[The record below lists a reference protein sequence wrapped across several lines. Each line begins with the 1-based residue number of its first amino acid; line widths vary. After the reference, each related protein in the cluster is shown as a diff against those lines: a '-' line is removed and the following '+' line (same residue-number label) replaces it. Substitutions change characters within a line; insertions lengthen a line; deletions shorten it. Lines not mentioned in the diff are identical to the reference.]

1 MGIHR
6 ICILGGTGFV
16 GRHLAARLNRLGFR
30 VRILTRNREK
40 HRPLLVLPLTEVIET
55 DVYDSAALR
64 AQFEGCRTVV
74 NLVGILNE
82 RGHSGAGFRKA
93 HVELSRKTLEAC
105 KQSRVEQ
112 LLHMSALHAD
122 AARGPSIYLRT
133 KGEAEDYLHTF
144 HGNVCVT
151 SFRPSVI
158 FGPGDSFFNRF
169 ARLLKLTPGIFP
181 LACAR
186 SRFAPVYVGDI
197 VELFVRTIGNV
208 DMYHK
213 RIDLCG
219 PQSYTFKELVAYTAE
234 LLRLKRR
241 IVELPNAVAVLQAFF
256 MDYFVPGKPFSLD
269 NYHSLQIDNTCE
281 QGLTLPTAIE
291 SVVPGYLVNKNHRN
305 RYNLFRQE
313 ARRQAIEK

>member
-1 MGIHR
+1 MGTKR

-16 GRHLAARLNRLGFR
+16 GRHLAARLTGLGFR
-30 VRILTRNREK
+30 VRILSRNREK
-40 HRPLLVLPLTEVIET
+40 HRPLLILPLAEVHNA
-55 DVYDSAALR
+55 DVYDTSILT
-64 AQFEGCRTVV
+64 AQFEGCDTVI

-82 RGHSGAGFRKA
+82 SGHSGNGFRKA
-93 HVELSRKTLEAC
+93 HVELSRKVLEAC
-105 KQSRVEQ
+105 KQSHVRQ

-144 HGNVCVT
+144 HGNIRVT

-169 ARLLKLTPGIFP
+169 TRLLKPMPWLFP

-197 VELFVRTIGNV
+197 VEQFVRAIGNA
-208 DMYHK
+208 DMHHQ
-213 RIDLCG
+213 RVDLCG
-219 PQSYTFKELVAYTAE
+219 PKSYTLKELVQYTSG
-234 LLRLKRR
+234 LLGLKRWV
-241 IVELPNAVAVLQAFF
+241 VELPDAIAVCQAFI

-281 QGLTLPTAIE
+281 HGMTLTTPIE
-291 SVVPGYLVNKNHRN
+291 SVVPGYLVNKNQRN

-313 ARRQAIEK
+313 ARR

>member
-1 MGIHR
+1 MGKHR

-16 GRHLAARLNRLGFR
+16 GRHLAARLNRLGYR
-30 VRILTRNREK
+30 LRILTRNREK
-40 HRPLLVLPLTEVIET
+40 HRPLLVLPLAEVVEA
-55 DVYDSAALR
+55 DVYDVPALKT
-64 AQFEGCRTVV
+64 QFQGCRTVI

-82 RGHSGAGFRKA
+82 HGHSGNGFRKA
-93 HVELSRKTLEAC
+93 HVELSRKVLDAC
-105 KQSRVEQ
+105 KQSHVEQ

-144 HGNVCVT
+144 HGKVHVT

-169 ARLLKLTPGIFP
+169 ARLLKLTPWVFP

-197 VELFVRTIGNV
+197 VEQFVRTIGNA
-208 DMYHK
+208 DLHNK

-219 PQSYTFKELVAYTAE
+219 PKSYTLKELVEYTAQI
-234 LLRLKRR
+234 LQLKRR
-241 IVELPNAVAVLQAFF
+241 VIALPDSIALIQALL

-269 NYHSLQIDNTCE
+269 NYHSLQIDSTCE
-281 QGLTLPTAIE
+281 HGITLTTGIE
-291 SVVPGYLVNKNHRN
+291 STVPGYLVNKTQRN
-305 RYNLFRQE
+305 RYNLFRRQ
-313 ARRQAIEK
+313 ARRQGER

>member
-1 MGIHR
+1 MGEHR

-16 GRHLAARLNRLGFR
+16 GRHLAARLNGLGFR

-40 HRPLLVLPLTEVIET
+40 HRPLLVLPRTEVVET
-55 DVYDSAALR
+55 DVYDVQALKT
-64 AQFEGCRTVV
+64 QFQDCRTVI

-82 RGHSGAGFRKA
+82 RGHSGNGFRKA
-93 HVELSRKTLEAC
+93 HVELTRKVLDAC
-105 KQSRVEQ
+105 KQCHVQQ

-122 AARGPSIYLRT
+122 SARSPSIYLRT

-144 HGNVCVT
+144 HGNVHLT

-169 ARLLKLTPGIFP
+169 ARLLKLTPYFFP
-181 LACAR
+181 LACAK

-197 VELFVRTIGNV
+197 VHQFVRAIGNA
-208 DMYHK
+208 DMYQK
-213 RIDLCG
+213 RINLCG
-219 PQSYTFKELVAYTAE
+219 PKSYTLKELVEYTAE
-234 LLRLKRR
+234 VLQLKRQ
-241 IVELPNAVAVLQAFF
+241 VVALPDAIAVCQAFI

-269 NYHSLQIDNTCE
+269 NYHSLQIDSTCNN
-281 QGLTLPTAIE
+281 GTTLPTGIE
-291 SVVPGYLVNKNHRN
+291 SIVPGYLVNKNQRN

-313 ARRQAIEK
+313 ARREEQR